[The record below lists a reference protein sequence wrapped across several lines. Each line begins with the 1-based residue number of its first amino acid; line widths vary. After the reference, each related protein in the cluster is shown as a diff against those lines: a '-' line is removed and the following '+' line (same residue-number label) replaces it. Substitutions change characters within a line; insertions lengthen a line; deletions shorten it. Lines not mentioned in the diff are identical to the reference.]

1 MKKLAV
7 MYLRLSRD
15 DGEEVESNSI
25 SSQREL
31 IKAYGKQHGLN
42 ISCEY
47 VDDGVSGATFNRAS
61 FKRMMEDLEKGKIET
76 IVVKDL
82 SRFGRDYIETG
93 KYLQKIFPEKKV
105 RFISINDNYD
115 SFNAD
120 ANDTHLVLPIK
131 NFINDSYCRD
141 ISMKVKSS
149 QQMKREKGEFIG
161 AFAPFGYKKN
171 PKDKHQLIIDQEVKG
186 IVETIFNKKV
196 EGYSSNAI
204 AKFLNELG
212 IITPARHKENELGDS
227 VGFTGKDRKWN
238 AKMINRI
245 ISNPV
250 YVGTLEQGKQMKLN
264 YKSDKRID
272 IKKEDWVVIENAHKG
287 IVSQSIFAI
296 ANEMLLRDVNS
307 RGVPSLF
314 SGMLFCKDCG
324 SQMIRRV
331 VKYKDNTNVFYICG
345 SHNDSGECSR
355 HSIKEEELKDVV
367 EHLLNDFLH
376 YNERI
381 YHYALRQDFNSIEF
395 KAEVNDLLGE
405 KKKYETLRQSLF
417 MDLEDDLITEEEFN
431 RFRANYAAKIK
442 EISIQIENKNRMM
455 NEVQDKIRNR
465 QWLIDLDELKEDGE
479 LDRRRL
485 VYLVNRI
492 KIGEDKKISVVFN
505 HMEELN
511 ALETI
516 IKQAQLNQKSKDG
529 KIYVFPLARVSGDG
543 VAYYG

>member
-15 DGEEVESNSI
+15 DGEEIESNSI

-42 ISCEY
+42 IACEY
-47 VDDGVSGATFNRAS
+47 VDDGVSGATFNRPS

-115 SFNAD
+115 SMNAD

-331 VKYKDNTNVFYICG
+331 VKFKDNTNVFYICG

-381 YHYALRQDFNSIEF
+381 YHHALRQDFNSIEF

>member
-1 MKKLAV
+1 M
-7 MYLRLSRD
+7 
-15 DGEEVESNSI
+15 
-25 SSQREL
+25 
-31 IKAYGKQHGLN
+31 
-42 ISCEY
+42 
-47 VDDGVSGATFNRAS
+47 
-61 FKRMMEDLEKGKIET
+61 
-76 IVVKDL
+76 
-82 SRFGRDYIETG
+82 
-93 KYLQKIFPEKKV
+93 
-105 RFISINDNYD
+105 
-115 SFNAD
+115 NAD

-149 QQMKREKGEFIG
+149 QRMKREKGEFIG

-171 PKDKHQLIIDQEVKG
+171 PNDKHQLIIDQEVKG
-186 IVETIFNKKV
+186 IIETIFNKKV
-196 EGYSSNAI
+196 DGYSSSSI
-204 AKFLNELG
+204 AKYLNELG
-212 IITPARHKENELGDS
+212 IVTPARHREKELGDS
-227 VGFTGKDRKWN
+227 VGFVGKDKNWD
-238 AKMINRI
+238 AKMINRV

-250 YVGTLEQGKQMKLN
+250 YIGTLEQGKQMKLN

-307 RGVPSLF
+307 RGIPGLF

-331 VKYKDNTNVFYICG
+331 VKYKDKTNVFYICG

-355 HSIKEEELKDVV
+355 HSVKEDELKDVV

-381 YHYALRQDFNSIEF
+381 YHHALRQDFNSIEF
-395 KAEVNDLLGE
+395 KAEVEDLLQE

-431 RFRANYAAKIK
+431 RFRASYALKIK
-442 EISIQIENKNRMM
+442 EISVQIENKNKIM
-455 NEVQDKIRNR
+455 NEVQEKIRNR
-465 QWLIDLDELKEDGE
+465 QWLIDLDELKEDGK
-479 LDRRRL
+479 LDRKRL

-492 KIGEDKKISVVFN
+492 KIGEEKKISLVFN
-505 HMEELN
+505 HMDELN
-511 ALETI
+511 ALETL
-516 IKQAQLNQKSKDG
+516 IKQAQIKEKSKEG
-529 KIYVFPLARVSGDG
+529 RLIAFPLNRVSGDEVVCHG
-543 VAYYG
+543 